1 MIIICSTIVLIIAI
15 ISIAI
20 CFIEREKAYAA
31 KDFSE
36 QQLLH
41 DIRIRSTG
49 IFNKYIDK
57 HDKCIEEDSAFYG
70 DMHPLYDA
78 IYDIVVMTSDYEHD
92 YDSDKDLQS

>member
-1 MIIICSTIVLIIAI
+1 MLLKIFLSNSFCMIFV
-15 ISIAI
+15 
-20 CFIEREKAYAA
+20 FV
-31 KDFSE
+31 
-36 QQLLH
+36 Q
-41 DIRIRSTG
+41 
-49 IFNKYIDK
+49 

>member
-41 DIRIRSTG
+41 DIRIRST
-49 IFNKYIDK
+49 
-57 HDKCIEEDSAFYG
+57 
-70 DMHPLYDA
+70 
-78 IYDIVVMTSDYEHD
+78 
-92 YDSDKDLQS
+92 